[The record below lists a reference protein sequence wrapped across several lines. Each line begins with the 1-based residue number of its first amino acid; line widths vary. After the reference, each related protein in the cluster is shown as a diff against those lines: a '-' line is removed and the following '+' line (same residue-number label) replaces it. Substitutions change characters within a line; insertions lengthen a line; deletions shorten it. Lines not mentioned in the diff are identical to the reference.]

1 MKKLFLLLLILL
13 GAFIFKIP
21 EYVELNNL
29 AIIEAIGV
37 ELSNDKYT
45 IYLKEVIPKKD
56 ENGIKYE
63 YKYYKSSDLNLED
76 AYEKLSDTTKK
87 KLYYNDVKSLVI
99 NLEKSNKIVKLFS
112 IKPKNIIHTK
122 KDIYKELKT
131 SV

>member
-1 MKKLFLLLLILL
+1 MKKLFLLVLVLL

-37 ELSNDKYT
+37 DFTNDKYT
-45 IYLKEVIPKKD
+45 VYLKEVIPKKD

-76 AYEKLSDTTKK
+76 AYKKLSDKTKK
-87 KLYYNDVKSLVI
+87 KL
-99 NLEKSNKIVKLFS
+99 S
-112 IKPKNIIHTK
+112 IIMM
-122 KDIYKELKT
+122 
-131 SV
+131 

>member
-76 AYEKLSDTTKK
+76 AYKKLSDTTKK

>member
-1 MKKLFLLLLILL
+1 MKKLFLLVLVLL

-29 AIIEAIGV
+29 AIIEAIGIDFT
-37 ELSNDKYT
+37 NDKYT
-45 IYLKEVIPKKD
+45 VYLKEVIPKKD

-76 AYEKLSDTTKK
+76 VYKKLSDKTKK
-87 KLYYNDVKSLVI
+87 KLYYNDAKFLI
-99 NLEKSNKIVKLFS
+99 TNLEKSNKIVKLFS

-131 SV
+131 NV